1 MEKKTAVW
9 IPNALHNIL
18 KHRAVDNRSTIEKE
32 LIKIIEP
39 DLQGERKSKE
49 LKREKVNVKK

>member
-1 MEKKTAVW
+1 MEKRTCIW
-9 IPNALHNIL
+9 ISIPLHNIL

-39 DLQGERKSKE
+39 ELREEEKKKL
-49 LKREKVNVKK
+49 LKRENINVNT